1 MMELTEINKS
11 FVRSSGQGFFGWI
24 HREFA
29 EELTSELLA
38 RMSSEHSLGSV
49 PEVPGRGKVK
59 RGVLPSGRALIV
71 RNFLRGGWVRYLS
84 QELYFRPACAGDS
97 NYRPFQELIVLE
109 HLRQKGVLVPKP
121 VAALVWPR
129 AFGLVYRGLI
139 ATEELEGAEN
149 LLSLLSGGSSMEVLA
164 QVSRQAGL
172 QAGEML
178 QAGIYHVDLHLGN
191 VIAAKGEV
199 YLIDFDKAVE
209 FSTPSEVSRY
219 AVLLERRWRRSVLK
233 HEETSPNAKVCEAE
247 FVEGLKLSLSG
258 KH

>member
-1 MMELTEINKS
+1 MELTEINKS

-29 EELTSELLA
+29 EELTPEFLA
-38 RMSSEHSLGSV
+38 RMFAERSLGSR
-49 PEVPGRGKVK
+49 PDSPGRGKVK
-59 RGVLPSGRALIV
+59 RGVLPSGRVLIV
-71 RNFLRGGWVRYLS
+71 RKFLRGGWARYLS
-84 QELYFRPACAGDS
+84 QGLYVRLACAGDS
-97 NYRPFQELIVLE
+97 NYRPFQELRVLE
-109 HLRQKGVLVPKP
+109 HLHQKGVLVPKP
-121 VAALVWPR
+121 AAAFVWPR
-129 AFGLVYRGLI
+129 AFGLAYRGLI

-149 LLSLLSGGSSMEVLA
+149 LLSLVRGGSSIEILA

-172 QAGEML
+172 QAGGML
-178 QAGIYHVDLHLGN
+178 QAGIYHADLHLGN

-199 YLIDFDKAVE
+199 YLIDFDKAAE
-209 FSTPSEVSRY
+209 FSAASAVSRY

-247 FVEGLKLSLSG
+247 FVQGLKLSLSG